1 MYEDAYATTVLGAWD
16 LPTSPRG
23 LRETTTSRDIRRRT
37 QQAGVPGLLPLR
49 LLRYVLKFSA
59 SLGVMCYSRS
69 HTVLSSSHFHSCHGR
84 FSRLKR
90 PNRSHSFRMKSLLV
104 RSHLTLDYSHLG
116 IPLTLITLR

>member
-23 LRETTTSRDIRRRT
+23 LRETTTRRDIRHQKEDT
-37 QQAGVPGLLPLR
+37 TSWFLLR

-116 IPLTLITLR
+116 IPLTVITLR